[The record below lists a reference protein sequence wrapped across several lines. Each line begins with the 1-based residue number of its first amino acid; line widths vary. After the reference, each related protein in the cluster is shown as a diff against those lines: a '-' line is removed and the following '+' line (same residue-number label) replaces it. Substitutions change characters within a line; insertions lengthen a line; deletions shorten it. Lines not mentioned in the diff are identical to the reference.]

1 MALPSA
7 HVSESTNEELVMEN
21 FAIGA
26 VALLVVLV
34 IGRLAYMA
42 WRMNL
47 VINHP
52 EEHQRLRDY
61 EREQEEK
68 MKKSYEMYA
77 PAIKKGGEAAS
88 KGITMLAKMLMKKK

>member
-1 MALPSA
+1 MDPLESYFATLIAL
-7 HVSESTNEELVMEN
+7 T
-21 FAIGA
+21 A
-26 VALLVVLV
+26 VAVA
-34 IGRLAYMA
+34 IRLAYMA

-68 MKKSYEMYA
+68 AKASYELYA
-77 PAIKKGGEAAS
+77 PAIKKGGEAAG